1 MSLSFHPA
9 HHTRYKRYNVH
20 GYRNTVFH
28 TVWLSIAI
36 FDSVYNIRSNSCLE
50 KIVEKKLQK
59 NLVDSQKVFT
69 FAPSN

>member
-1 MSLSFHPA
+1 MYMVIEIPFFI
-9 HHTRYKRYNVH
+9 R
-20 GYRNTVFH
+20 
-28 TVWLSIAI
+28 WLSIAI

>member
-1 MSLSFHPA
+1 AISVTMYMVIEIPF
-9 HHTRYKRYNVH
+9 
-20 GYRNTVFH
+20 FH